1 MLVLLTRGPRDSAA
15 LLFFTAPSLP
25 VLVYMFRLMGSAD
38 VDMEYTQFGSHTI
51 VEGVRVTL
59 GTDGTLTQTARGHL
73 AERQTWAD

>member
-1 MLVLLTRGPRDSAA
+1 MLVLLSRGPRDSAA

-51 VEGVRVTL
+51 VEGS
-59 GTDGTLTQTARGHL
+59 
-73 AERQTWAD
+73 E